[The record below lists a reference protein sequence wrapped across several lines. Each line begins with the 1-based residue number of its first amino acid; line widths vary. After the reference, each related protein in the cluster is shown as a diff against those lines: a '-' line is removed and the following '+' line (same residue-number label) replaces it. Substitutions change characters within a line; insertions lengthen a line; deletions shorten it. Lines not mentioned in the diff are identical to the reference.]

1 MLTILRNPTTTTT
14 QGATYRRDLQGIL
27 ATVADMV
34 KKGHKD
40 ELDIPEEFL
49 TEAQNVAKWTVK
61 SGNTKK
67 AAAKPGAKAGAKAG
81 ADAAPKAQAGAAA
94 KRAAKARAA
103 PEEAA
108 PEGEA
113 GAGAA
118 AAAEAASTETPR
130 GLLRTPQRK
139 AEAAANAAEARM
151 AATEGV
157 ADAAKAAAAAV
168 EPPKKKGRG
177 KGKAGTASDEA
188 AGDDT
193 QASRSSKRRRSCQ
206 KGMKAGHEG

>member
-1 MLTILRNPTTTTT
+1 MAMLTILRNPTTTTT

-118 AAAEAASTETPR
+118 AEAASTETPR

-139 AEAAANAAEARM
+139 GKSEAAANAAEARM

-193 QASRSSKRRRSCQ
+193 QASRSSKRRRS
-206 KGMKAGHEG
+206 